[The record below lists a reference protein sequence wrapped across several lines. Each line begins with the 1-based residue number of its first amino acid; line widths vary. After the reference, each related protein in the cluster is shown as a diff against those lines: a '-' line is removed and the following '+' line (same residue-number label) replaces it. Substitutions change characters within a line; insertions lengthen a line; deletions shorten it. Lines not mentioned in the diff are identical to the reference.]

1 MSSGQILA
9 QNLIKSFLIF
19 VTCLKPAY
27 AIWKGL
33 LSAAKKHIINVKIAV
48 LLRSS
53 EAEADREVEH
63 CPTVEKLSY
72 SDLHNRTQR
81 DY

>member
-1 MSSGQILA
+1 MSETRIRDLEGI
-9 QNLIKSFLIF
+9 I
-19 VTCLKPAY
+19 TR
-27 AIWKGL
+27 G
-33 LSAAKKHIINVKIAV
+33 KKCIINVKIAV

-63 CPTVEKLSY
+63 CPTVEKPSY
-72 SDLHNRTQR
+72 SNLHNRTQR